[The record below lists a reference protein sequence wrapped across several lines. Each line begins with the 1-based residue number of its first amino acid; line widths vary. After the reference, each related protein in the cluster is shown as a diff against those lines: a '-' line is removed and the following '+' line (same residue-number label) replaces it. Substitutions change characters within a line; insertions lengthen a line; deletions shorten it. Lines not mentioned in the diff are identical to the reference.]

1 MRAKLQTILVLLAAA
16 LLIAGCAAAS
26 GPGTPTPPLIPT
38 PTAPPASRSTTPSA
52 VVAPGDVERAV
63 TATARAVTAAEMATL
78 SGGAGEVFREPFDD
92 NRNAWFT
99 GVFRE
104 IETNAIE
111 DGVFKVRWAGKGSS
125 YELYELREVT
135 NFIAAVDCQIYQ
147 GDLDGSCG
155 LVFAQR
161 RDAGFYKFELFKNYY
176 RLYRVPP
183 AGEPLL
189 LVEGDPTGDMRP
201 NAMNRLQV
209 LRQGATIY
217 LALNDAPLA
226 RVDDTALASGK
237 VGLAT
242 DSYAPDGGVEI
253 WLDNFVIWELP

>member
-1 MRAKLQTILVLLAAA
+1 MRAQLHTTLALLAAA

-26 GPGTPTPPLIPT
+26 GPGTPTSLPT
-38 PTAPPASRSTTPSA
+38 PAPTAPPASRGTTPSA
-52 VVAPGDVERAV
+52 IAAPGDVERAV
-63 TATARAVTAAEMATL
+63 TATARAVVAAEMATL
-78 SGGAGEVFREPFDD
+78 IGGASEVFREPFDD

-99 GVFRE
+99 GVFQE
-104 IETNAIE
+104 IETNTIE

-125 YELYELREVT
+125 YELYELRAVT
-135 NFIAAVDCQIYQ
+135 NFSAAVDCQIHQ

-155 LVFAQR
+155 LVFAQT

-176 RLYRVPP
+176 RLYRVSP

-189 LVEGDPTGDMRP
+189 LVEGDPTGDIRP
-201 NAMNRLQV
+201 DAMNRLQV
-209 LRQGATIY
+209 LRQGAAIY
-217 LALNDAPLA
+217 LALNDAPLT
-226 RVDDTALASGK
+226 RVDDTALAGGK

-242 DSYAPDGGVEI
+242 DSYAPDGGVEV